1 MLLIAC
7 LFFIDWN
14 LFEDYAKL
22 LEDMMD
28 GQQNDDEP
36 YSNKGDFNIFN
47 SIEPSAEDIRNN
59 PAKAAHDYAILSFR
73 SRPESAG
80 CKNYA
85 KKAIEIFPDSILGW
99 RQLIQSINLISDGDT
114 CICLFRELLSY
125 AYKYEA
131 NETEDIKLVLSFI
144 LDMAFQSEQ
153 DDVGTFAAE
162 EYFRIDPSELTKPSP
177 GEETNC
183 EYLAVF
189 YVKILGKIN
198 RHVYASPQR
207 SIEHL
212 RALYN
217 SSYHQT
223 KEIWSFVELVLSF
236 SHSNSSFKGKL
247 SEIKKKNQFVID
259 CMMMKKEGSKLLMS
273 MIYEWPSLV
282 IQAAKILNERS
293 FSSENFL
300 EKVPDIEDDHSQRY
314 REKMLQMSQEF
325 LEKGRELLKKR
336 VFSEAIQ
343 YFALSR
349 RSYMQSIV
357 PKHRWYIGANYK
369 IASNRAT
376 TAKHM
381 SEWNLMR
388 SDIRFAVLLR
398 PDHKRMYSYVP
409 LLVDGFNVPELREEY
424 EKIASDANK
433 ENPDWMELSNRTI
446 GFLSLEMIIKAKKG
460 KVTPEVREACI
471 QRGINDFYTSVNRP
485 IGEIKKLSWLSENDI
500 EPKI

>member
-1 MLLIAC
+1 
-7 LFFIDWN
+7 
-14 LFEDYAKL
+14 
-22 LEDMMD
+22 
-28 GQQNDDEP
+28 
-36 YSNKGDFNIFN
+36 
-47 SIEPSAEDIRNN
+47 
-59 PAKAAHDYAILSFR
+59 
-73 SRPESAG
+73 
-80 CKNYA
+80 
-85 KKAIEIFPDSILGW
+85 
-99 RQLIQSINLISDGDT
+99 
-114 CICLFRELLSY
+114 
-125 AYKYEA
+125 
-131 NETEDIKLVLSFI
+131 
-144 LDMAFQSEQ
+144 MAFQSEQ

-336 VFSEAIQ
+336 VF
-343 YFALSR
+343 F
-349 RSYMQSIV
+349 
-357 PKHRWYIGANYK
+357 
-369 IASNRAT
+369 
-376 TAKHM
+376 
-381 SEWNLMR
+381 
-388 SDIRFAVLLR
+388 
-398 PDHKRMYSYVP
+398 
-409 LLVDGFNVPELREEY
+409 
-424 EKIASDANK
+424 
-433 ENPDWMELSNRTI
+433 
-446 GFLSLEMIIKAKKG
+446 
-460 KVTPEVREACI
+460 
-471 QRGINDFYTSVNRP
+471 
-485 IGEIKKLSWLSENDI
+485 
-500 EPKI
+500 